1 MTTEERKKASL
12 DFAMIYESL
21 VKSMNEAGGLVHSV
35 SGLLSMSA
43 FDLLCELAPNNIFFR
58 YVTPTT
64 GKVTI
69 LEDPEAKYHFR
80 QGTKE

>member
-35 SGLLSMSA
+35 SGLLSISA
-43 FDLLCELAPNNIFFR
+43 FDLLCELAPNHIFFF
-58 YVTPTT
+58 YAPTPI

-69 LEDPEAKYHFR
+69 LEER
-80 QGTKE
+80 NKE